1 MSADDQEFFPEL
13 EEDAPESVKGWLEC
27 PKPPTS
33 WPEDPREKVLAVT
46 AYLETCGGLS
56 LGEIAKEHPKWFYTQ
71 FLKPLLPKESKI
83 EVKTETLTE
92 IQLDARIQH
101 LVAQLGP
108 EVVQKYVEIG
118 SAPRTVRS
126 IGGKAAAEVAAETL
140 DILS

>member
-56 LGEIAKEHPKWFYTQ
+56 LGEVAREHPKWFYAQ
-71 FLKPLLPKESKI
+71 FLKPLLPKETKMEI
-83 EVKTETLTE
+83 KTETLTE

-101 LVAQLGP
+101 LVTMIGP

-118 SAPRTVRS
+118 SAAPVRVM
-126 IGGKAAAEVAAETL
+126 GGQKALDED

>member
-1 MSADDQEFFPEL
+1 MADEDFFPEPD
-13 EEDAPESVKGWLEC
+13 DAPESPKGWLEC
-27 PKPPTS
+27 PTPPTNLPS
-33 WPEDPREKVLAVT
+33 DPREKVLAVT

-56 LGEIAKEHPKWFYTQ
+56 LAEVAREHPKWFYTQ

-101 LVAQLGP
+101 LVTMLGP
-108 EVVQKYVEIG
+108 EVVAKYVEIG
-118 SAPRTVRS
+118 CAPKAIRF
-126 IGGKAAAEVAAETL
+126 IGGKTAAVEALDLE